1 MRKVTDWMH
10 GTLASGREAEERLP
24 ESVAPSMSFHNTLS
38 VRPNHRLLVVTD
50 GRERAIGREDR
61 SMHDPGDKPAAAT
74 LFVGSSAEPGPR
86 ASTSVLEQGS
96 SRLPFA
102 EDGVF
107 IVDAD
112 SGRVLEA
119 LPLTRQRGAERI
131 NGDVAHNTGPSLQM
145 KILHNSVHDITPH
158 VRLLRRAQKRVKA
171 LAAANRRKDEFLATL
186 SHELRS
192 PLATIQNALHL
203 LSTRAGE
210 ASARQGTQ
218 ALIERQVRRMT
229 RLVDDLLDV
238 SWMSHGRLRLRRERI
253 DLRRVV
259 NNAIETLQS
268 NIKERGHYLSIALP
282 DSPVWLQADPL
293 RLEQVFVNLL
303 ANASKYTDA
312 GGELAVWMHTRD
324 GQAVVGI
331 RDSGIGIAPDALP
344 RIFDLFRQADEAAP
358 RSQSGLGIGLAL
370 VRNLVESHGGNVI
383 AESAGIGQ
391 GSEFTVYLPR
401 EN

>member
-1 MRKVTDWMH
+1 MSEMTEWIRE
-10 GTLASGREAEERLP
+10 TLASRREAEERP
-24 ESVAPSMSFHNTLS
+24 SGSVVPSVILHKTFS
-38 VRPNHRLLVVTD
+38 VRAKHSPLVLT
-50 GRERAIGREDR
+50 GR
-61 SMHDPGDKPAAAT
+61 
-74 LFVGSSAEPGPR
+74 
-86 ASTSVLEQGS
+86 
-96 SRLPFA
+96 
-102 EDGVF
+102 
-107 IVDAD
+107 D
-112 SGRVLEA
+112 SGRALEA

-131 NGDVAHNTGPSLQM
+131 NGDVPHNTGSSLKM
-145 KILHNSVHDITPH
+145 NILQNSVHDITPH

-192 PLATIQNALHL
+192 PLAAIQNALHL

-210 ASARQGTQ
+210 ASARQETQ

-259 NNAIETLQS
+259 NNAIETLQP
-268 NIKERGHYLSIALP
+268 NIKERDHHLSIALP

-324 GQAVVGI
+324 DQAVVRI

-344 RIFDLFRQADEAAP
+344 RIFDLFRQTDEADV
-358 RSQSGLGIGLAL
+358 RSRSGLGIGLAL
-370 VRNLVESHGGNVI
+370 VRNLVESHRGSVI
-383 AESAGIGQ
+383 AASAGLGK
-391 GSEFTVYLPR
+391 GSEFTVRLPCSG
-401 EN
+401 ECGSAATG